1 MRKRH
6 AHDIVLGHKPSARA
20 EAPELYP
27 GGVDAALEAP
37 PIVDGELLE
46 HDLAPESTPEA
57 GEAARDGDR

>member
-6 AHDIVLGHKPSARA
+6 ARDIALGHQPSARA
-20 EAPELYP
+20 EEPELYP

-46 HDLAPESTPEA
+46 HDLAPENTPVGAEA
-57 GEAARDGDR
+57 VRDVP